1 MRKIEEQTNMTLSFK
16 ARTTEANWVEFTNT
30 NRGCYTYVGRV
41 SKGLQVL
48 SLDRPR
54 NGLTCVTQS
63 AIIHELLH
71 AAGFEHEHCRPDRD
85 KFIKIN
91 YENIEPGKE
100 HNFIKFNYSSVNLF
114 NIPYDYYSI
123 MHYSST
129 AFSYWPNLPTM
140 VPLNSSIDTNLMG
153 KRKDLSPSDIK
164 MIKMFYN
171 TINTSSRNRFHMNIL
186 IISILFY
193 SSYLF

>member
-1 MRKIEEQTNMTLSFK
+1 MRKIEEQTSMTLSFK
-16 ARTTEANWVEFTNT
+16 ERTTEADWVEFTNT
-30 NRGCYTYVGRV
+30 NGGCYSYVGRV
-41 SKGLQVL
+41 GIGSQEL

-54 NGLTCVTQS
+54 NGVTCIDQGI
-63 AIIHELLH
+63 IIHELLH
-71 AAGFEHEHCRPDRD
+71 AAGFVHEHSRPDRD
-85 KFIKIN
+85 KFIKMN

-100 HNFIKFNYSSVNLF
+100 YAFIKYDSSLVYLV

-123 MHYSST
+123 MHYRND
-129 AFSYWPNLPTM
+129 AFSINGNPTI
-140 VPLNSSIDTNLMG
+140 VPLNSTIDTNLMG
-153 KRKDLSPSDIK
+153 KRNDLSPSDVK

-171 TINTSSRNRFHMNIL
+171 NTSRNRFHMNIL